1 MVAAADG
8 AVLQRRLVGRPGSG
22 LWVFFLFFIF
32 EKWHHR
38 RFQKMTSPPAPLITA
53 AFEGMVLKLAV
64 MG

>member
-8 AVLQRRLVGRPGSG
+8 AVLQRRLGGWPGSG
-22 LWVFFLFFIF
+22 SWVFFFFF